1 MRRGVLPVSLPS
13 KARWRSPSL
22 TTYYHASNGF
32 ADDTALVEAVHA
44 IKGMSSRPMAGG
56 ACGGYPTT
64 IKVTERC
71 GGDDSPRPETHKNQ
85 SYAEPQSLP
94 NYPAS
99 ISISMPD
106 PPRRHSN
113 QPDHSQIQRLKKAS

>member
-13 KARWRSPSL
+13 KARRRSPSL

-56 ACGGYPTT
+56 AC
-64 IKVTERC
+64 RRLSRDNQ
-71 GGDDSPRPETHKNQ
+71 GDRT
-85 SYAEPQSLP
+85 L
-94 NYPAS
+94 
-99 ISISMPD
+99 
-106 PPRRHSN
+106 RR
-113 QPDHSQIQRLKKAS
+113 R